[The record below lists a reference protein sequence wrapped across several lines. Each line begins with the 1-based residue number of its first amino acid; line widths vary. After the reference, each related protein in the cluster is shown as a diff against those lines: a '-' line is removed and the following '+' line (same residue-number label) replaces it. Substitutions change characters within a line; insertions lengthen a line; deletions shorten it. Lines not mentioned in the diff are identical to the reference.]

1 MTSLSG
7 FLLAATVGATLSA
20 TPVLAAELTV
30 NLSRNGPA
38 HRVSQDVVEIAPGDA
53 IRFVGAGEHRVES
66 IRGMQPPGGVAF
78 KGQAGQDLVV
88 TFDKPGVY
96 AFRCK
101 EHYAQGEV
109 GLIVVGDPRN
119 IVSAAAVR
127 HPLEAQKAFEKL
139 FRRLHAEG

>member
-1 MTSLSG
+1 MISLSG
-7 FLLAATVGATLSA
+7 ILLAATVGAMMSA
-20 TPVLAAELTV
+20 APVLAAEVTID
-30 NLSRNGPA
+30 LSSSGPA

-53 IRFVGAGEHRVES
+53 IRFVGIGEHRVES
-66 IRGMQPPGGVAF
+66 IRGMQPPGGVEF
-78 KGQAGQDLVV
+78 KGQAGQDLVI

-127 HPLEAQKAFEKL
+127 HPGEAQKIFEMM
-139 FRRLHAEG
+139 FRRLHVEG